1 MSLTVNDKGGGAD
14 FELLEAG
21 THAAVCTM
29 LVDIGPQET
38 NWGEKDKIKL
48 RFEVPAERAQWKDK
62 EGNEHEGPMVIWGTY
77 TASLNEKA
85 TLRQHL
91 EAWRGVPFTEVELM
105 GFHLKNILGKP
116 CMISVIHKE
125 SGGKTYANISSIS
138 KMPKG
143 MAIPQAEGEL
153 ICFDFDDH
161 TQADLDKLPEWLQ
174 KRVADGKALLAAQ
187 RGRINEPEPVT
198 ADADDQD
205 IPF

>member
-29 LVDIGPQET
+29 IVDIGPQET
-38 NWGEKDKIKL
+38 AWGEKDKIKL
-48 RFEVPAERAQWKDK
+48 RFEVPAERASWKDK

-91 EAWRGVPFTEVELM
+91 EAWRGVPFTEVERM
-105 GFHLKNILGKP
+105 GFHLKNILGKR
-116 CMISVIHKE
+116 CMISLIHKE
-125 SGGKTYANISSIS
+125 SGGNTYANITSTS
-138 KMPKG
+138 KLTKG
-143 MAIPQAEGEL
+143 MALTQPEGEL
-153 ICFDFDDH
+153 VSFDFDQY
-161 TQADLDKLPEWLQ
+161 TQAHLGQLPEWLQ

-187 RGRINEPEPVT
+187 RGRAETPAQPSNDI
-198 ADADDQD
+198 DSDD